1 MLPTHLLKTWRCW
14 ERGLA
19 WEAGTQ
25 SPPPA
30 AFSGKAA
37 AMPTPRTWA
46 GGQLP
51 HLRALCL

>member
-30 AFSGKAA
+30 AFSGKVA